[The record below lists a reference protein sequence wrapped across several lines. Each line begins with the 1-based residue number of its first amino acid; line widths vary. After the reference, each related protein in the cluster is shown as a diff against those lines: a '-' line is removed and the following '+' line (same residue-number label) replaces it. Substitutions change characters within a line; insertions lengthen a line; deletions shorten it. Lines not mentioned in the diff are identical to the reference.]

1 MDAKALKHWL
11 AATRPR
17 TLPLA
22 AVPVLVGGALAWMD
36 RGGLDLPVWGA
47 TLAAALLIQIG
58 TNLHND
64 VADFERGVD
73 HPKTRLG
80 PPRAT
85 SQGWLSAAQV
95 QRGAMASFG
104 AAMGVG
110 AYLVWVGGWPIL
122 LVGLCSMA
130 AAWAYTGGPRP
141 VAYTGLGEVFV
152 FVFFGL
158 VAVCGSYYLQTGGV
172 AWSAVVAGAMI
183 GSGAAAVLVVNNY
196 RDLDNDRAVGKH
208 TLAVRLGRRATQ
220 IEYGLLLLLPFLLL
234 PLLRGGGGDGRW
246 LVLPLAMLPWA
257 AYLLWRFITE
267 PPGRVFNHLLD
278 MTAQFQ
284 LGFGGLLCLA
294 LVLGRGAA

>member
-17 TLPLA
+17 TLPIA

-47 TLAAALLIQIG
+47 TLAAALLIQVG

-73 HPKTRLG
+73 HPQTRLG

-95 QRGAMASFG
+95 RRGAMASFG

-122 LVGLCSMA
+122 LVGLCSMV

-158 VAVCGSYYLQTGGV
+158 VAVSGSYYLQIGGV

-220 IEYGLLLLLPFLLL
+220 IEYGLLLLAPFLLL

-246 LVLPLAMLPWA
+246 LVLPLAVLPWA

-267 PPGRVFNHLLD
+267 PPGLVFNRLLA

-294 LVLGRGAA
+294 LVLGRGAD